1 MELLQAH
8 GIENFHISEKNMSG
22 FDDDED
28 SGLSSSPSSPGVAD
42 NESDPQLFGFENEL
56 SSNLV
61 DTLNTCLFDGEFP
74 SKLYTHIKIKED
86 GDDEPW
92 QSVAFP
98 GQLRHDVASQ
108 SLGNLSSLSSD
119 FFGEPFKL
127 LDDLFEPSTSGKV
140 DYERSGKLP
149 YLTEDSLK
157 EPCPDYSSNDTTD
170 TITNIVEEPA
180 IEVVCSSED
189 VRRNSLKRKLRTRN
203 KISVITDHNYVK
215 PLDIAAEANS
225 EFGDDDKLTV
235 SEDTEAEE
243 EEDDDDEDFQPTC
256 SAKKSRRASPNPS
269 TGRDEKYWE
278 RRKRNNLAAKRSRE
292 AKRARE
298 IAVAKKTSTLE
309 KENNTLRRQVQ
320 RLKAAISKAEKKL
333 RAMV

>member
-1 MELLQAH
+1 
-8 GIENFHISEKNMSG
+8 MSG

>member
-1 MELLQAH
+1 
-8 GIENFHISEKNMSG
+8 MSG

-215 PLDIAAEANS
+215 PLDTAAEANS

>member
-1 MELLQAH
+1 
-8 GIENFHISEKNMSG
+8 MSG

-108 SLGNLSSLSSD
+108 SLGNLSSLSCD

>member
-1 MELLQAH
+1 
-8 GIENFHISEKNMSG
+8 MSG

-119 FFGEPFKL
+119 FFEEPFKL

-189 VRRNSLKRKLRTRN
+189 IRRNSLKRKLRTRN

-215 PLDIAAEANS
+215 PLDTAAEANS
-225 EFGDDDKLTV
+225 EFGDDDKITV

-333 RAMV
+333 RVMV

>member
-1 MELLQAH
+1 
-8 GIENFHISEKNMSG
+8 MSG

-180 IEVVCSSED
+180 IEVVCSTED

>member
-1 MELLQAH
+1 
-8 GIENFHISEKNMSG
+8 MSG

-215 PLDIAAEANS
+215 PLDTAAEANS

-269 TGRDEKYWE
+269 RGRDEKYWE

>member
-1 MELLQAH
+1 
-8 GIENFHISEKNMSG
+8 MSG

-189 VRRNSLKRKLRTRN
+189 IRRNSLKRKLRTRN

-256 SAKKSRRASPNPS
+256 SAKKSRRASSNPS

>member
-1 MELLQAH
+1 
-8 GIENFHISEKNMSG
+8 MSG

-243 EEDDDDEDFQPTC
+243 EEEEEDDDEDFQPTC

>member
-1 MELLQAH
+1 
-8 GIENFHISEKNMSG
+8 MSG

-42 NESDPQLFGFENEL
+42 NESDSQLFGFENEL

-98 GQLRHDVASQ
+98 GQLRHDVASH

>member
-1 MELLQAH
+1 
-8 GIENFHISEKNMSG
+8 MSG

-42 NESDPQLFGFENEL
+42 NESDSQLFGFENEL

>member
-1 MELLQAH
+1 
-8 GIENFHISEKNMSG
+8 MSG

-189 VRRNSLKRKLRTRN
+189 IRRNSLKRKLRTRN

-215 PLDIAAEANS
+215 PLDAAAEANS
-225 EFGDDDKLTV
+225 EFGDDDKITV

>member
-1 MELLQAH
+1 
-8 GIENFHISEKNMSG
+8 MSG

-119 FFGEPFKL
+119 LFGEPFKL

-243 EEDDDDEDFQPTC
+243 EEEEDDDDEDFQPTC

>member
-1 MELLQAH
+1 
-8 GIENFHISEKNMSG
+8 MSG

-119 FFGEPFKL
+119 LFGEPFKL

-235 SEDTEAEE
+235 SEDTEVEEEE

>member
-1 MELLQAH
+1 
-8 GIENFHISEKNMSG
+8 MSG

-74 SKLYTHIKIKED
+74 SKLYTHIKIRED

>member
-1 MELLQAH
+1 
-8 GIENFHISEKNMSG
+8 MSG

-119 FFGEPFKL
+119 FFEEPFKL

-189 VRRNSLKRKLRTRN
+189 IRRNSLKRKLRTRN

-215 PLDIAAEANS
+215 PLDAAAEANS
-225 EFGDDDKLTV
+225 EFGDDDKITV

-269 TGRDEKYWE
+269 TGRDQKYWE

>member
-1 MELLQAH
+1 
-8 GIENFHISEKNMSG
+8 MSG

-119 FFGEPFKL
+119 LFGEPFKL

>member
-1 MELLQAH
+1 
-8 GIENFHISEKNMSG
+8 MSG

-74 SKLYTHIKIKED
+74 SKLYTHIKIRED

-92 QSVAFP
+92 QSVGFP

-108 SLGNLSSLSSD
+108 SLGNLSSLSCD

>member
-1 MELLQAH
+1 
-8 GIENFHISEKNMSG
+8 MSG

-61 DTLNTCLFDGEFP
+61 DTLNTCLFDCEFP

>member
-1 MELLQAH
+1 
-8 GIENFHISEKNMSG
+8 MSG

-215 PLDIAAEANS
+215 LLDIAAEANS

-235 SEDTEAEE
+235 SEDTEAEEEE

>member
-1 MELLQAH
+1 
-8 GIENFHISEKNMSG
+8 MSG

-119 FFGEPFKL
+119 FFEEPFKL

-189 VRRNSLKRKLRTRN
+189 IRRNSLKRKLRTRN

-215 PLDIAAEANS
+215 PLDAAAEANS
-225 EFGDDDKLTV
+225 EFGDDDKITV

>member
-1 MELLQAH
+1 
-8 GIENFHISEKNMSG
+8 MSG

-189 VRRNSLKRKLRTRN
+189 IRRNSLKRKLRTRN

-269 TGRDEKYWE
+269 TGRDQKYWE

>member
-1 MELLQAH
+1 
-8 GIENFHISEKNMSG
+8 MSG

-119 FFGEPFKL
+119 LFGEPFKL

-256 SAKKSRRASPNPS
+256 SAKKSRRASSNPS

>member
-1 MELLQAH
+1 
-8 GIENFHISEKNMSG
+8 MSG

-215 PLDIAAEANS
+215 PLDAAAEANS
-225 EFGDDDKLTV
+225 EFGDDDKITV

-269 TGRDEKYWE
+269 TGRDQKYWE

>member
-1 MELLQAH
+1 
-8 GIENFHISEKNMSG
+8 MSG

-215 PLDIAAEANS
+215 PLDAAAEANS
-225 EFGDDDKLTV
+225 EFGDDDKITV

>member
-1 MELLQAH
+1 
-8 GIENFHISEKNMSG
+8 MSG

-119 FFGEPFKL
+119 FFEEPFKL

-189 VRRNSLKRKLRTRN
+189 IRRNSLKRKLRTRN

-215 PLDIAAEANS
+215 PLDAAAEANS
-225 EFGDDDKLTV
+225 EFGDDDKITV

-333 RAMV
+333 RVMV

>member
-1 MELLQAH
+1 
-8 GIENFHISEKNMSG
+8 MSG

-92 QSVAFP
+92 QSIAFP

-243 EEDDDDEDFQPTC
+243 EEEEEDDDEDFQPTC

>member
-1 MELLQAH
+1 
-8 GIENFHISEKNMSG
+8 MSG

-92 QSVAFP
+92 QSIAFP

-119 FFGEPFKL
+119 LFGEPFKL

-333 RAMV
+333 CAMV

>member
-1 MELLQAH
+1 
-8 GIENFHISEKNMSG
+8 MSG

-92 QSVAFP
+92 QSIAFP

-243 EEDDDDEDFQPTC
+243 EEEEDDDDEDFQPTC

>member
-1 MELLQAH
+1 
-8 GIENFHISEKNMSG
+8 MSG

-243 EEDDDDEDFQPTC
+243 EEDDDDEDFQPSC

>member
-1 MELLQAH
+1 
-8 GIENFHISEKNMSG
+8 MSG

-243 EEDDDDEDFQPTC
+243 EEEEDDDDEDFQPTC

>member
-1 MELLQAH
+1 
-8 GIENFHISEKNMSG
+8 MSG

-42 NESDPQLFGFENEL
+42 NESDSQLFGFENEL

-180 IEVVCSSED
+180 IEVVCSTED

-235 SEDTEAEE
+235 SEDTEAEEEE

>member
-1 MELLQAH
+1 
-8 GIENFHISEKNMSG
+8 MSG

-225 EFGDDDKLTV
+225 EFGDDDKITV

>member
-1 MELLQAH
+1 
-8 GIENFHISEKNMSG
+8 MSG

-215 PLDIAAEANS
+215 QLDIAAEANS

>member
-1 MELLQAH
+1 
-8 GIENFHISEKNMSG
+8 MSG

-140 DYERSGKLP
+140 DHERSGKLP

-269 TGRDEKYWE
+269 TGRDQKYWE